1 MAELPSKD
9 EIPLPVAGHRS
20 ISDFR
25 GALADHD
32 RGGNEGF
39 SLAADP
45 GSRHAQRTAGAKAG
59 GQLAPQ
65 RTPALHVKSLVN
77 RLVADTHRIICG
89 KIQRQALG
97 NLFRAPRRRP
107 PAVLPAP
114 CSPPLPCHLRP
125 INLYSIGRGDRTCKP
140 LLHITAQNFILR

>member
-1 MAELPSKD
+1 MRGRCSRIVNRVMRSTRVPMAELPSKD
-9 EIPLPVAGHRS
+9 EIPLPGAGHRS

-77 RLVADTHRIICG
+77 RLVADTHRII
-89 KIQRQALG
+89 
-97 NLFRAPRRRP
+97 
-107 PAVLPAP
+107 
-114 CSPPLPCHLRP
+114 
-125 INLYSIGRGDRTCKP
+125 
-140 LLHITAQNFILR
+140 